1 MPDVPSDPAVEARL
15 RDWLTAELTRAEADF
30 PSVEIMRPSRTRTRR
45 TYGLALAPVVAVIV
59 AVILVVPRSPGPVA
73 NAPGGP
79 PLGDDGLPLSIAGE
93 PVLRDAAIAAQA
105 ETGAFLAGGTLVLN
119 TGLCGSRSARAQLG
133 CGEDWSLVSGSLE
146 NPSFVFTLDGAPAA
160 PNFVRTSG
168 APTVIRVGPPLRI
181 PNVLTVDAIAWREP
195 TKGPIPEA
203 ATTRDGGTNEAL
215 VPDFVSVWAADGAT
229 IAGYVTKR
237 DLLEGPSMTPGGTP
251 SNPPQALPIPVYG
264 DDLVTLVGH
273 SVPGIGFVA
282 LGSTV
287 SPVPATPSLVPA
299 SVRPS
304 ALPSAGSSDEPPVV
318 ECGRIG
324 PGPCAKAIALARAAD
339 PEEVRGASPVVVDDV
354 CPPTVV
360 CDREYAFDSL
370 AVFVTAGADTTGWI
384 PIQVTGR
391 EYNMPTD
398 AKRSFGD
405 IPAHIVALLTAIG
418 PP

>member
-15 RDWLTAELTRAEADF
+15 RDWLTAELRRAEADF
-30 PSVEIMRPSRTRTRR
+30 PSVEIVRRSRTRTRR

-59 AVILVVPRSPGPVA
+59 AVILVVPRSPDPAA

-79 PLGDDGLPLSIAGE
+79 PLGNDGLPLSIAGE
-93 PVLRDAAIAAQA
+93 PVLRDADIAAQA
-105 ETGAFLAGGTLVLN
+105 ETGVFLAGGTLVLN

-133 CGEDWSLVSGSLE
+133 CGEDWLLVSGSLE

-168 APTVIRVGPPLRI
+168 APTVIRVGTPSRI
-181 PNVLTVDAIAWREP
+181 PSVLTVDAIAWREP

-215 VPDFVSVWAADGAT
+215 VPDFVSVWAADGVT

-237 DLLEGPSMTPGGTP
+237 DLLERPGMTPGGTP
-251 SNPPQALPIPVYG
+251 SDPPQALPIPVYG

-273 SVPGIGFVA
+273 SVPGVGFVA

-287 SPVPATPSLVPA
+287 SPAPASPSPAPA

-304 ALPSAGSSDEPPVV
+304 EPPAVQPTAESSDEAS
-318 ECGRIG
+318 GRRVRADR
-324 PGPCAKAIALARAAD
+324 PGAMREGDRPRAGGRPRRGQRCVPGRRRRCVRADGGVRPRIRLRQPCRVRHGGCRHDRLD
-339 PEEVRGASPVVVDDV
+339 PHPGHGS
-354 CPPTVV
+354 
-360 CDREYAFDSL
+360 
-370 AVFVTAGADTTGWI
+370 
-384 PIQVTGR
+384 
-391 EYNMPTD
+391 
-398 AKRSFGD
+398 
-405 IPAHIVALLTAIG
+405 
-418 PP
+418 